1 MGQKITKEVKGQVT
15 LTEEYILLSKKLE
28 EVKKLNL
35 DINSKI
41 DTLMNRSNTLSSNEI
56 KKDCEKN
63 PTPAYNTRSKS
74 KKKSV
79 VNKEKQMIIYVDA
92 ENYSSPMELVKII
105 TERLQDI
112 MKNNSL
118 DNKFIVN
125 IKLYNRWSINGCS
138 KQYANI
144 HQHFNEFTK
153 QDHEIQIERVDV
165 KLQGKNAVDF
175 KICSDISENIKSYNN
190 TSLILCS
197 NDNDF
202 ETMMNVINEK
212 IDNKIILWQSKQKK
226 QSKKKKQTTEQPVQ
240 PKQSNQSKKQKQPV
254 QPKQSKKQKQTVQQP
269 VQPKQQKQSKKKKQT
284 VQPNQQK
291 QSKK

>member
-15 LTEEYILLSKKLE
+15 FTEEYILLSKKLE

-35 DINSKI
+35 DINTKI

-63 PTPAYNTRSKS
+63 PTPAYNTRSKA

-79 VNKEKQMIIYVDA
+79 INKEKQMIIYVDA
-92 ENYSSPMELVKII
+92 ENKSSPTELVKII

-112 MKNNSL
+112 MKNNTV

-202 ETMMNVINEK
+202 ETIMNVINEK
-212 IDNKIILWQSKQKK
+212 MDNKIILWQSKQKK
-226 QSKKKKQTTEQPVQ
+226 QSKKKQQSKQQ
-240 PKQSNQSKKQKQPV
+240 PKQQSKQQPKQQSKQQPKQQPKQPNQSKK
-254 QPKQSKKQKQTVQQP
+254 KKQITEQP
-269 VQPKQQKQSKKKKQT
+269 LQPKKQT

-291 QSKK
+291 QSKKSKK